1 MFDTEYCNPSS
12 LLENYERKENTVFDE
27 YRNGFQ
33 KTLQISEYAKQHSNV
48 HNPYWALEQYE
59 YYYYFFEKSCR
70 EKKVTIINPHTNKPM
85 TTDIYFITAE
95 GNDYG
100 FPNLICN
107 YCFIEE
113 NVILGVL
120 LGTGNTGMFCG
131 FVYLI
136 DYNINKIKTMSHC
149 GYPQYYTKEYT
160 DLLFN
165 MKEKIKEMNIDDIPI
180 KIKTIYGCYTHTLG
194 HNYFNDFTGIYI
206 MYKMGFKNMI
216 DEVVIGPNDSLNIEN
231 ILKEQHN
238 NIHII
243 KEDNVFHYNNLIGRG
258 VFFRYSHFYITNN
271 CALYFKECLEKNFTL
286 PSNTLSDIEYIKNN
300 YGPIFT
306 FHLRVG
312 NSSGMVSCDTVISE
326 TINSLIKIYPNA
338 FFILDGWY
346 SYKKLENKS
355 HKCSILN
362 NDTYDILTNEYETI
376 SKSIIS
382 KINTD
387 NCRSLIC
394 LELISSIKYSEI
406 VNFGIYFNTSANITT
421 WTLKIPGITFGRT
434 HIDHQKNLDD
444 VIAEDF
450 PKMHY
455 FTDGITF
462 NSNND
467 IHTFSIEPST
477 IVEKVIQNFTQL

>member
-1 MFDTEYCNPSS
+1 
-12 LLENYERKENTVFDE
+12 
-27 YRNGFQ
+27 
-33 KTLQISEYAKQHSNV
+33 
-48 HNPYWALEQYE
+48 
-59 YYYYFFEKSCR
+59 
-70 EKKVTIINPHTNKPM
+70 M

-107 YCFIEE
+107 YCFMEE

-136 DYNINKIKTMSHC
+136 DYNINKIKAFSHC
-149 GYPQYYTKEYT
+149 SYPQYYTKEYT

-165 MKEKIKEMNIDDIPI
+165 MKEKIKEMNVHDIPI
-180 KIKTIYGCYTHTLG
+180 KIKTIYGLYAHTTV
-194 HNYFNDFTGIYI
+194 HNYFNDFTGIYT

-258 VFFRYSHFYITNN
+258 VFFRYSHFYI
-271 CALYFKECLEKNFTL
+271 
-286 PSNTLSDIEYIKNN
+286 KNN

-312 NSSGMVSCDTVISE
+312 NSSGLVSCDTVISE

-346 SYKKLENKS
+346 SYKKFENKS
-355 HKCSILN
+355 HKCCYLT
-362 NDTYDILTNEYETI
+362 NDTYDILSNEYETI

-387 NCRSLIC
+387 NCRSLIG

-406 VNFGIYFNTSANITT
+406 VNFGIYINSTAHIIT
-421 WTLKIPGITFGRT
+421 WTLKIPGITFGRIN
-434 HIDHQKNLDD
+434 IDHSKIVIHLKNFL
-444 VIAEDF
+444 
-450 PKMHY
+450 
-455 FTDGITF
+455 
-462 NSNND
+462 
-467 IHTFSIEPST
+467 
-477 IVEKVIQNFTQL
+477 

>member
-1 MFDTEYCNPSS
+1 M
-12 LLENYERKENTVFDE
+12 
-27 YRNGFQ
+27 
-33 KTLQISEYAKQHSNV
+33 NV
-48 HNPYWALEQYE
+48 
-59 YYYYFFEKSCR
+59 
-70 EKKVTIINPHTNKPM
+70 
-85 TTDIYFITAE
+85 
-95 GNDYG
+95 
-100 FPNLICN
+100 
-107 YCFIEE
+107 
-113 NVILGVL
+113 
-120 LGTGNTGMFCG
+120 
-131 FVYLI
+131 
-136 DYNINKIKTMSHC
+136 
-149 GYPQYYTKEYT
+149 
-160 DLLFN
+160 
-165 MKEKIKEMNIDDIPI
+165 DDIPI
-180 KIKTIYGCYTHTLG
+180 KIKTIYGCYAYSLG

-206 MYKMGFKNMI
+206 MYKMGLKNMI
-216 DEVVIGPNDSLNIEN
+216 DEVVIGPNDNLNIEN

-238 NIHII
+238 NINII

-271 CALYFKECLEKNFTL
+271 CALYFKECLERNFTL

-312 NSSGMVSCDTVISE
+312 NSSGLVSCDTVISE

-346 SYKKLENKS
+346 SYKKLKNRS

-362 NDTYDILTNEYETI
+362 NDTYDILTNEYENI
-376 SKSIIS
+376 SKLIIQN
-382 KINTD
+382 INTD
-387 NCRSLIC
+387 SYRSLIG

-406 VNFGIYFNTSANITT
+406 VNFGIYFNTTANITT

-434 HIDHQKNLDD
+434 HVDHSKGLDD

-462 NSNND
+462 NSDND
-467 IHTFSIEPST
+467 VHTFSIESST